1 MLKKEQTLVYYIKSE
16 IKNRILFIHVNRM
29 EFNCICC
36 KQELED
42 PEIQAAIDKGLAVN
56 ILYDFTHH
64 RQSFRQQFFQSCQH
78 KFDKFT

>member
-1 MLKKEQTLVYYIKSE
+1 
-16 IKNRILFIHVNRM
+16 M